1 MIVDRLFQVD
11 NAEDQ
16 LVPTEAESTRQLS
29 QIEENAIYYAAGFV
43 VYKLINK
50 HRQSTE
56 ERAVKIVG
64 TLLSMVGQ
72 DAVGDI
78 PQDTS
83 SYLDYVKTWTCTN
96 DRGGLRHVSDDTYR
110 CFVAIEMITYR
121 LIAAGEQKEKVMCE
135 VVCDENVKFLWEIST
150 DISDEK
156 VKMSLLQ
163 EVAQEWFTIRG
174 SSLASRDPGVSAM
187 TTHL

>member
-1 MIVDRLFQVD
+1 MDRLFQVD

-29 QIEENAIYYAAGFV
+29 QIEENAIYYAAGYV

-64 TLLSMVGQ
+64 ALLSMVGQ

-96 DRGGLRHVSDDTYR
+96 DRGDLRHVSDDTYR

-156 VKMSLLQ
+156 VKMSLY
-163 EVAQEWFTIRG
+163 EK
-174 SSLASRDPGVSAM
+174 SLKSGLLLEDLLWPAEIQGFPQ
-187 TTHL
+187 